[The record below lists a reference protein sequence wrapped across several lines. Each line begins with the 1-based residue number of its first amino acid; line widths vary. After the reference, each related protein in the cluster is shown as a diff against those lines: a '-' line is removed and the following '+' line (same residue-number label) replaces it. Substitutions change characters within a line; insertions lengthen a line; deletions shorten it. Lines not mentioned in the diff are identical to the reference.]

1 MRKAL
6 LFVAALL
13 LTISIKAQTSKN
25 LYTFDKIQNRLELDI
40 AKIDLFGQRMH
51 LLYTLNNDVR
61 FNVSTS
67 DRDGIFIIET
77 SKVAGNINLERV
89 FNSLLDEATSDFE
102 SMSKEEAGD
111 LLYEW
116 KSSLPDN
123 FISSMMMDV
132 YQKDRQNNLCANA
145 DPFCTDNGLYQFPA
159 GVNAGNGESGPDYNC
174 LSTRPNP
181 AWYYMRMA
189 TAGAMTIYMYS
200 TPSHDIDFCCW
211 GPFEDPT
218 SPCPNGLTGS
228 KVVSCSYSPEATEN
242 CQIPASAQTG
252 QYYILVITNYSN
264 QQCNINFSKTAGT
277 GTTDCSIINPLL
289 SANTPCYGETLNLV
303 AEVVEGGT
311 YTWTSPDNQTH
322 NGRTWTRSNATLNM
336 AGVYTCSITAG
347 TQSGSESINVTVLP
361 RPTSDF
367 TFPNQCIV
375 GQDIQFTGAETT
387 TPSGHTS
394 QITSRSWNF
403 GDGGSSTSANPT
415 HTYTT
420 PGNYSVTYTVT
431 ITGGQNGSCSDTK
444 TKTVTI
450 QSSMSANITGDNN
463 ICQNESTTLQA
474 NVYGGTGI
482 YTYQWKKDGSPVG
495 GNSST
500 LTQNMTAAGTF
511 VYSCEISDGYTTQT
525 PEFSV
530 TVNELPTVDIEGPNH
545 VNYGQSANLSVTPM
559 SGASYH
565 WTPANLIASGQGT
578 ASVTTVGLEA
588 DEPVTINLKITS
600 AHGCENTGHI
610 TISLGDQFYA
620 FVEVTGEAALCK
632 NFSTTLQATASG
644 GSGNYSYLWEP
655 ANLIE
660 SGQGTSAIETKGLSS
675 TTSFTCT
682 VSDGV
687 YSMSDNKSVTVWQ
700 VEDVDYTPTDM
711 QCNEYYWEAAN
722 ETFTDLGDYPRTF
735 YNNNGCEYTITLH
748 LNDNNLKFTT
758 EGEEPQERKD
768 RCVNEDGYYIWSPS
782 SAVDSY
788 SIFMEYEG
796 YEYHD
801 SHEFLGVSGCPRIE
815 YNWLKLYSQPSVD
828 EELYGDTLV
837 EAGFAYLPHVYEYNV
852 QNLAGAGTEDDYPP
866 TYTWSLFSYYDT
878 PNHVSGTEDQ
888 SLWYILE
895 DDTIKNKVYVYIN
908 SEGNALLKCEITTLC
923 GSVSTEKFI
932 WTEGYKYPGFS
943 VGEIN
948 FDNMVNVFP
957 NPSNGELYIGYSEY
971 LATMPLIISIYS
983 YDGALIDQFYS
994 STENNVTPYSMR
1006 DLANGLYLVKIVGKD
1021 FSVTKKFV
1029 LER

>member
-1 MRKAL
+1 
-6 LFVAALL
+6 
-13 LTISIKAQTSKN
+13 
-25 LYTFDKIQNRLELDI
+25 
-40 AKIDLFGQRMH
+40 
-51 LLYTLNNDVR
+51 
-61 FNVSTS
+61 
-67 DRDGIFIIET
+67 
-77 SKVAGNINLERV
+77 
-89 FNSLLDEATSDFE
+89 
-102 SMSKEEAGD
+102 
-111 LLYEW
+111 
-116 KSSLPDN
+116 LPDN

-159 GVNAGNGESGPDYNC
+159 GVNAGSGESGPDYNC
-174 LSTRPNP
+174 LSSTPNP

-200 TPSHDIDFCCW
+200 NPSNDIDFCCW

-218 SPCPNGLTGS
+218 APCPNGLTGS
-228 KVVSCSYSPEATEN
+228 KVVSCSYSPAATEN

-252 QYYILVITNYSN
+252 QYYILVITNFSN

-303 AEVVEGGT
+303 ADVVEGGT

-322 NGRTWTRSNATLNM
+322 NGRTWTRNNATLNM

-347 TQSGSESINVTVLP
+347 SQSGSESINVTVLP
-361 RPTSDF
+361 RATADF

-375 GQDIQFTGAETT
+375 GQEIQFTGTETT

-431 ITGGQNGSCSDTK
+431 ITGGQDGSCSDTK
-444 TKTVTI
+444 TKTVSI
-450 QSSMSANITGDNN
+450 QSSMSATISGDSNV
-463 ICQNESTTLQA
+463 CQNESTTLQA
-474 NVYGGTGI
+474 NVYGGTGV

-735 YNNNGCEYTITLH
+735 YNDNGCEYTITLH